1 MHAYNRNLA
10 EAAKIL
16 GANSDS
22 NMKQIATIN
31 MFEMSLTTMFL
42 HDYELSAKSWQKC
55 AELSQWSPTMY
66 AYLTGCCFLELYRTL
81 RTSDPEAAE
90 KYKKMATDY
99 IRKAPPLAG
108 RQKVMSKELP
118 FDMYITRKCAKWEER
133 AKAWDV
139 DLADATGV
147 SPLVEMVYFWGG
159 AKKENMEQLQKS
171 LDAVEWERT
180 THPEKLENDLDETA
194 IKALLEACMLRNM
207 RKYDEA
213 RTILQDEILN
223 HERYVPFSQ
232 SLDVINVRNRH
243 EFKGHLKDDWTLPSA
258 NYEMACLAWSEK
270 DLPNISPADHKAKV
284 ADCEQWLDKVQK
296 WEQYVLDT
304 RVSVKL
310 TTSLITVKRHKS
322 IMGW

>member
-1 MHAYNRNLA
+1 MLTRTPLQFDNFNSAISGITLLGYYNGLVGFCDILPTDAGSDDDLSGYPRARCRALLTDMRSRYPESKLWKMEEARMHAYNRNLA

-66 AYLTGCCFLELYRTL
+66 AYLTGCCFLELYRSL

-90 KYKKMATDY
+90 KHKKMATDY

-133 AKAWDV
+133 AKAWEV
-139 DLADATGV
+139 DLADVTGV

-171 LDAVEWERT
+171 LDAVKWERT
-180 THPEKLENDLDETA
+180 SHPEKLKNDLDETA

-213 RTILQDEILN
+213 RKILQDEILN
-223 HERYVPFSQ
+223 HERYFPFSE
-232 SLDVINVRNRH
+232 S
-243 EFKGHLKDDWTLPSA
+243 S
-258 NYEMACLAWSEK
+258 
-270 DLPNISPADHKAKV
+270 DL
-284 ADCEQWLDKVQK
+284 
-296 WEQYVLDT
+296 
-304 RVSVKL
+304 KL
-310 TTSLITVKRHKS
+310 T
-322 IMGW
+322 